1 MPGLVIKTVTLGS
14 DQTTMRINLHH
25 LLEHRSISHG
35 HARALTFKNATLS
48 YAELW
53 HQVCGVAAWLIR
65 TGLER
70 EQRVAIF
77 LDKRIE
83 TVAAIFGTSAAGG
96 VFVPINPL
104 LRQQQVAHILSDS
117 GARVLIT
124 SPERLEL
131 LGDALK
137 ACPTVTRILLVEAAA
152 SNVEMS
158 QTAGYTVSRWSQTFF
173 SENPVVARSTI
184 DLDMAA
190 ILYTSGSTGK
200 PKGVVLSHRNLI
212 VGAESV
218 SQYLE
223 NTADDVILAALPLS
237 FDAGFSQLTTAFS
250 VGAHVVLMNYLLPS
264 DVIHLCARHGVTGL
278 TCVPPLWI
286 QIADH
291 AWPAEVASTMRY
303 FANTGGKMPKP
314 TLDKLRAHFP
324 RAKPFL
330 MYGLTE
336 AFRSTYLDP
345 SEVDRRPNSIGKAI
359 PNAEILVVRP
369 DGTRCDPGE
378 EGELVHR
385 GALVA
390 MGYWNDPERTV
401 GRFRPAPRGDA
412 SWRAPEIA
420 VWSGDAVVTDEE
432 GFLYFVGRKDEM
444 IKTSGYR
451 ISPTEIEEEAYG
463 TGLVRD
469 AVALGVEDNKL
480 GQHVLLVVSPAGSE
494 GLDRAALITA
504 MKRRLPLYMVPS
516 VVIVREEIPRSPNG
530 KFDRAMLREEFASWH
545 FDQP

>member
-1 MPGLVIKTVTLGS
+1 
-14 DQTTMRINLHH
+14 MRTNLHH
-25 LLEHRSISHG
+25 LVQQRADLRPE
-35 HARALTFKNATLS
+35 ARALTYKNTTLS

-53 HQVCGVAAWLIR
+53 WQVCGVAAKLAELS
-65 TGLER
+65 LER
-70 EQRVAIF
+70 EQRVAVF
-77 LDKRIE
+77 LEKRIE
-83 TVAAIFGTSAAGG
+83 TVTAIFGTSAAGG
-96 VFVPINPL
+96 TFVPINPL
-104 LRQQQVAHILSDS
+104 LRPQQVAHILVDS
-117 GARVLIT
+117 GARILVT
-124 SPERLEL
+124 SSERLSL
-131 LGDALK
+131 LGDALN
-137 ACPTVTRILLVEAAA
+137 ACPAIEHVLVVDAQAERPSQMGATIHRWPQPSDSNTPA
-152 SNVEMS
+152 S
-158 QTAGYTVSRWSQTFF
+158 
-173 SENPVVARSTI
+173 PRSGI

-250 VGAHVVLMNYLLPS
+250 VGAHVVLMNYLLPG
-264 DVIHLCARHGVTGL
+264 DVVRLCARHEVTGL

-286 QIADH
+286 QIAEQE
-291 AWPAEVASTMRY
+291 WPAGAGRTMRY
-303 FANTGGKMPKP
+303 FANTGGKMPKSV
-314 TLDKLRAHFP
+314 LDKLRAQLP
-324 RAKPFL
+324 QARPYL

-345 SEVDRRPNSIGKAI
+345 AEIDRRPDSIGKAI
-359 PNAEILVVRP
+359 PNAEILVLRP
-369 DGTRCDPGE
+369 DGTKCDPGE

-390 MGYWNDPERTV
+390 MGYWNDPERTAA
-401 GRFRPAPRGDA
+401 RFRPAPGHDA
-412 SWRAPEIA
+412 SWRTPEIA
-420 VWSGDAVVTDEE
+420 VWSGDAVVTDDE

-451 ISPTEIEEEAYG
+451 VSPTEIEEEAYA

-469 AVALGVEDNKL
+469 AVALGLEDDNL
-480 GQHVLLVVSPAGSE
+480 GQRILLVASPAGA
-494 GLDRAALITA
+494 GGTDQPAAIITA

-516 VVIVREEIPRSPNG
+516 AVVLRNEIPRSPNG
-530 KFDRAMLREEFASWH
+530 KFDRAMLKKEFASWPC
-545 FDQP
+545 DQP